1 MGLVRVNT
9 QAEADRKRLD
19 QIGISF
25 KVEGLCAA
33 GELTEQPAP
42 NVLLLVWIAVLLIEV
57 FV

>member
-1 MGLVRVNT
+1 MGLLRVNT
-9 QAEADRKRLD
+9 QAEADMKD

-42 NVLLLVWIAVLLIEV
+42 NVLLLVWIAVILTEV